1 MTTKIDY
8 VEIPSSN
15 LTVSKAFFADV
26 FGWTFVDYGDHYVDI
41 QNAGLGGGLYT
52 SDQVM
57 SAEAGSALIVLK
69 SDDLLASIRDIEA
82 AGGTISKPIFGFP
95 GGERFHFLDPVGNE
109 FAVWKPTKSSE

>member
-1 MTTKIDY
+1 MHTHIDY
-8 VEIPSSN
+8 VEIPSSD
-15 LTVSKAFFADV
+15 LSTSKAFFAEV

-82 AGGTISKPIFGFP
+82 AGGQLSKPIFSFP

-109 FAVWKPTKSSE
+109 FAVWKPSEA